1 MSQEVDV
8 LQQVVAG
15 VNDQGDTYTQPV
27 VSRYYDAW
35 ERMSKRRQSLLDDL
49 LATRKSKKGLPPD
62 VQDDEA
68 TIMAMISQSN
78 FLDVEKR
85 PEKFKDLDNQE
96 D

>member
-1 MSQEVDV
+1 M
-8 LQQVVAG
+8 
-15 VNDQGDTYTQPV
+15 TYWLHEN
-27 VSRYYDAW
+27 R
-35 ERMSKRRQSLLDDL
+35 
-49 LATRKSKKGLPPD
+49 KKGLPPD